1 MVSREVNTNNMRT
14 QACGVWK
21 PPPHMPLTIAGA

>member
-1 MVSREVNTNNMRT
+1 MNMNTMRK
-14 QACGVWK
+14 QAYEVWK